1 MDFILHYNKFKDP
14 IVRKSAMYQKI
25 IAIFIL
31 FFSQTVIS
39 YGFDFQTTRLKS
51 TGGAGVGSILM
62 DEATV
67 LNPAPLAFFNL
78 TAVLI
83 QRTGGDTTLDVK
95 NDSTPIKSENYA
107 AIISDS
113 KGPVKGSVSY
123 IKGKNGNGDKN
134 DIISVSTAYP
144 IDKSAI
150 GVTYRRL
157 STTFAPGSNKKE
169 ETSNQYVL
177 GASHNISP
185 SLSVGAILTDPFSKN
200 KNDSQAVIG
209 GQVIYGSF
217 ISLMLDVGA
226 NYNFPLDETLLY
238 KGAVQIMFFTDVY
251 LRAGYFNDKGLE
263 EKGTG
268 VGLGWV
274 QPRLALEAALKNSKG
289 FTAKKTERETSFSL
303 SYRF

>member
-1 MDFILHYNKFKDP
+1 
-14 IVRKSAMYQKI
+14 MYQI
-25 IAIFIL
+25 LLFFIFF
-31 FFSQTVIS
+31 FFSQIAPS
-39 YGFDFQTTRLKS
+39 FGSNFQTTRLKS

-78 TAVLI
+78 TAILI
-83 QRTGGDTTLDVK
+83 QRTGGDTKIDIDDPT
-95 NDSTPIKSENYA
+95 TIKSENYA

-113 KGPVKGSVSY
+113 KGPIKGSVSY
-123 IKGKNGNGDKN
+123 VKEKDGDDKN
-134 DIISVSTAYP
+134 SIIAASTAFP
-144 IDKSAI
+144 IQGKSAI
-150 GVTYRRL
+150 GITYRR
-157 STTFAPGSNKKE
+157 TTKTFAPSSNKKE
-169 ETSNQYVL
+169 EIKNQYVA

-185 SLSVGAILTDPFSKN
+185 SLSVGAVLIDPLSKN
-200 KNDSQAVIG
+200 KDDSMALMG
-209 GQVIYGSF
+209 GQVVYGNF

-226 NYNFPLDETLLY
+226 NYNFPLDESLLY
-238 KGAVQIMFFTDVY
+238 RGAVQIMFFTDVY
-251 LRAGYFNDKGLE
+251 LRAGYFNDKNLE

-289 FTAKKTERETSFSL
+289 FTATKTVRETSFSL